1 MSEYFLFLLFA
12 LASYRLTRVI
22 VFDKIAKFIRNPFI
36 DEKEVIEED
45 GSLSYYSKLKSNSGL
60 KCWIGQ
66 LLSCYWC
73 VGVWAATGFYTFY
86 AFFPTFTLPVLYI
99 FAVAG
104 AASIIETIIL
114 RLID

>member
-1 MSEYFLFLLFA
+1 MNEFFLFLLFA

-36 DEKEVIEED
+36 EEKEVVEED
-45 GSLSYYSKLKSNSGL
+45 GTVSYFTKLKYNSGIL
-60 KCWIGQ
+60 CWLGQ

-73 VGVWAATGFYTFY
+73 VGVWVATGFYTFY
-86 AFFPTFTLPVLYI
+86 AFFPAYALPLIYI
-99 FAVAG
+99 FAIAG

-114 RLID
+114 KLID